1 MTDTKQLRDTAE
13 TIASLLGSFRLPT
26 AAREMAPRL
35 SEADCDHALPV
46 VCDVLQ
52 AEHDD
57 RHDRRVQRLRKA
69 SRLPSS
75 KTFATLDQE
84 RLTLT
89 LRRQLR
95 ELVAGTFLDQ
105 AANVLAFGL
114 PGTGKTHAACALGH
128 AMVEAGRSV
137 LFTPTHQVVQH
148 LLAAK
153 RDLELPKALA
163 RLDNFEL
170 LILDDIGYVQ
180 QDAHEV
186 EVLFTLLA
194 ERYERRS
201 VMITS
206 NLVFSE
212 WDRIFK
218 NPMTTAAA
226 IDRLVHHATILE
238 FDVTSY
244 RTQGKQT
251 SGSRN
256 KQARRD
262 ERSEWRKTETDD
274 QETQDG

>member
-128 AMVEAGRSV
+128 AMVEARRSV

>member
-1 MTDTKQLRDTAE
+1 MTAGKQIHDTGA
-13 TIASLLGSFRLPT
+13 TIATLLGSFRLPT

-35 SEADCDHALPV
+35 IEAGCEDALTVVSE
-46 VCDVLQ
+46 VLRT
-52 AEHDD
+52 EHDD
-57 RHDRRVQRLRKA
+57 RHERRVQRLRKA

-75 KTFATLDQE
+75 KTFATLDQD
-84 RLTLT
+84 RLSLA
-89 LRRQLR
+89 LRRQFR
-95 ELVAGTFLDQ
+95 ELATGAFLDQ

-137 LFTPTHQVVQH
+137 LFTPTHQIVQQ

-153 RDLELPKALA
+153 RDLELPRMLS

-201 VMITS
+201 VVITS

-226 IDRLVHHATILE
+226 IDRLVHHAAILE
-238 FDVTSY
+238 FDVSSY
-244 RTQGKQT
+244 RTQGKEA
-251 SGSRN
+251 SRVEA
-256 KQARRD
+256 KRGKRGA
-262 ERSEWRKTETDD
+262 EKRKKGEETDA
-274 QETQDG
+274 QETEDA